1 MVNFHWGQHSTVIA
15 LGLPTH
21 LFQVHQTNL
30 CEVNFSKVLEEKWL
44 VGLNRSWQKK
54 PFENIFFE
62 RNALE
67 PLITDLPI
75 LIFFSTQ
82 VSLLSD
88 NDVPTEDV
96 TYLALNLTDVF
107 VTYGCVA

>member
-1 MVNFHWGQHSTVIA
+1 MACWTG
-15 LGLPTH
+15 
-21 LFQVHQTNL
+21 
-30 CEVNFSKVLEEKWL
+30 WL
-44 VGLNRSWQKK
+44 LAKK

-62 RNALE
+62 RIALE

-96 TYLALNLTDVF
+96 TGLVLSLTYVF
-107 VTYGCVA
+107 VTYGCIARWLLPH